1 MTLDGAPT
9 LAPPDPLPD
18 LGDPRVPP
26 RRLPAGLRAGERR
39 SALRPLP
46 AIVAL
51 VAEDLARAE
60 VELARQLRAAVPA
73 VGEINAYLAGAGGKR
88 LRPLLTA
95 LGARAAGFAPAD
107 PEALPRLMCVGELVH
122 LGSLLHDD
130 VVDDGQERRGQPA
143 AHRLWGNPASI
154 LSGDFCLGRAVWLAA
169 STGGHR
175 AVLELGHTAAAMAEG
190 EVMQLLQAGR
200 LDLDLATYFD
210 IIDRKSAGLIAWC
223 AAAGAWAAGEVATA
237 EALARYGR
245 EVGIAFQISDD
256 VLDYT
261 GEKRVT
267 GKRRGRDLEEGKP
280 TLPLLLAMERVPDLR
295 ERLAR
300 GAPSPERVP
309 ALIDEVAASGALE
322 DALAVARGRVED
334 GLAALDGVPASP
346 WRDALRDLAF
356 HLVER
361 VR

>member
-1 MTLDGAPT
+1 M
-9 LAPPDPLPD
+9 
-18 LGDPRVPP
+18 
-26 RRLPAGLRAGERR
+26 
-39 SALRPLP
+39 
-46 AIVAL
+46 
-51 VAEDLARAE
+51 
-60 VELARQLRAAVPA
+60 
-73 VGEINAYLAGAGGKR
+73 
-88 LRPLLTA
+88 
-95 LGARAAGFAPAD
+95 
-107 PEALPRLMCVGELVH
+107 
-122 LGSLLHDD
+122 
-130 VVDDGQERRGQPA
+130 
-143 AHRLWGNPASI
+143 
-154 LSGDFCLGRAVWLAA
+154 
-169 STGGHR
+169 
-175 AVLELGHTAAAMAEG
+175 
-190 EVMQLLQAGR
+190 
-200 LDLDLATYFD
+200 
-210 IIDRKSAGLIAWC
+210 
-223 AAAGAWAAGEVATA
+223 
-237 EALARYGR
+237 
-245 EVGIAFQISDD
+245 GIAFQISDD